1 MSVQTTY
8 SINMAAAFEGQ
19 IAESGPK
26 RIRTGRNNMAAT
38 QIGYGRFVAF
48 DGGSGTSD
56 IAIKLPDALANE
68 FKGVLVWQAAH
79 EPQTTGIDPV
89 TGIGDVME
97 QGTVWML
104 TEQAVGPADPV
115 FVRVDVSASPT
126 GTSPA
131 VGKVRKDADPTG
143 GLASVDRAV
152 AMTNARFLST
162 AAAGA
167 LVKVQLNL
175 P

>member
-1 MSVQTTY
+1 MAVQTSY
-8 SINMAAAFEGQ
+8 SVTMAAAFEGQ

-26 RIRTGRNNMAAT
+26 RIRTGRNNMAST

-48 DGGSGTSD
+48 DPGSGTTD
-56 IAIKLPDALANE
+56 LAIKLPDALSNLLL
-68 FKGVLVWQAAH
+68 GVLIWQAAH

-104 TEQAVGPADPV
+104 TEQAVTPADPV
-115 FVRVDVSASPT
+115 YVRVDVSASPT

-152 AMTNARFLST
+152 AVPNCRFLTS
-162 AAAGA
+162 ASAGA
-167 LVKVQLNL
+167 LVKVELNR